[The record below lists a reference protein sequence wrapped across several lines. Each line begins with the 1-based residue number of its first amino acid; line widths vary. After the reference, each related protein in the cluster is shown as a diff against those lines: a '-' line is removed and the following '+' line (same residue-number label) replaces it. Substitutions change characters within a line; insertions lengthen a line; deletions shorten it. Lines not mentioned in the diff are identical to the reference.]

1 MTFNFIKLPELD
13 FDLKAETT
21 ESGRKYV
28 TPNGARYPSVTTV
41 LSSYN
46 KKAIMEWRQRVGA
59 EVSQRTHRYY
69 LLLGCLGTSN
79 HSKKG

>member
-46 KKAIMEWRQRVGA
+46 KKAIMEWRQRVGSMLVMYIA
-59 EVSQRTHRYY
+59 LNRHCIVMV
-69 LLLGCLGTSN
+69 
-79 HSKKG
+79 